1 MTHKHSWEPN
11 DLTQEKMPGTTRIK
25 FFVPGV
31 PKPAGSKKS
40 FLHAKTRKVMV
51 VDACDK
57 SRDWKT
63 TVSQYALEAKGHRMI
78 IRGVPIKLT
87 LSFEMK
93 RPREHFRSNGTV
105 RETAPYYHISSPDAT
120 KLTRAVEDALTD
132 VLWDDDSRVV
142 VQTVEKVYAEQP
154 GVYITVETL
163 E

>member
-1 MTHKHSWEPN
+1 MTYKHPWEVN
-11 DLTQEKMPGTTRIK
+11 ELTQTKLKEHPIK
-25 FFVPGV
+25 FFVPGL
-31 PKPAGSKKS
+31 PKPAGSKKA
-40 FLHAKTRKVMV
+40 FLHAKTKKVMV

-63 TVSQYALEAKGHRMI
+63 TVSQYALAAKGTRML
-78 IRGVPIKLT
+78 IRDRPIKLT

-105 RETAPYYHISSPDAT
+105 KASAPYYHLCAPDAT

-142 VQTVEKVYAEQP
+142 VQVIEKVYAEAP
-154 GVYITVETL
+154 GVYVTVETL